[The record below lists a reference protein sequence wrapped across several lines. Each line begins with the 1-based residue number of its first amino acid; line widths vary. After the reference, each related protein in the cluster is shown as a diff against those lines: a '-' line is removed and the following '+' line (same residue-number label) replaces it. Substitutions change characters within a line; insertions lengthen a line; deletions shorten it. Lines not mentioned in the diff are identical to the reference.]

1 MQIRMT
7 RHTCAVLF
15 AAVTFWACS
24 SVAAQTSEY
33 DSFTDQQKQL
43 FAGISAQ
50 IDKQQGR
57 KIAPD
62 KRFAAL
68 PSSERATFSA
78 VTNALA
84 NTELSDSNGNSLG
97 LAIDLIGRIEMIAG
111 ARPGKGSDEQYR
123 LYVTVRGDTVTILE
137 RSREFKRGKDNTR
150 YHKGYPRNYRQAG
163 SAPTLQFSITK
174 DGARADI
181 DVDYRPGSFP
191 AGLFNGHLTA
201 SNSDVRAP
209 GNYFT
214 HVLRWPGLID
224 YWRPDL
230 TASFAEFASTR
241 LKPLDQAF
249 IDGSSKPEASGEEM
263 VRRSADEFL
272 RLWIERRDPDRAVN
286 FVGTSFLTCPA
297 RNAAAFDPMFEARLR
312 VLFYNLLKAA
322 NKGLGGR
329 KALAEVIEPYGR
341 ADNWLDAPLAESG
354 LLYSMAKVRPGREL
368 SFACRSSSRPA
379 RPIQTEYYVTTFK
392 FRSNRGDGGILSL
405 LWAPDAGLWRIQA
418 FDAISNQ
425 SP

>member
-1 MQIRMT
+1 MVK
-7 RHTCAVLF
+7 HTCTVLF
-15 AAVTFWACS
+15 AAVTLWAYAS
-24 SVAAQTSEY
+24 AAAQTAEY
-33 DSFTDQQKQL
+33 ESFTDQQKRL
-43 FAGISAQ
+43 FAGISAE
-50 IDKQQGR
+50 IDKKQGR

-62 KRFAAL
+62 KRFSTL
-68 PSSERATFSA
+68 PSSERATFSS

-84 NTELSDSNGNSLG
+84 NTELSDSAGNSLG

-123 LYVTVRGDTVTILE
+123 LYVTVRGDTVSVLE
-137 RSREFKRGKDNTR
+137 RAIEFKRGRDNSR
-150 YHKGYPRNYRQAG
+150 YHKGYPRNYRQVG

-174 DGARADI
+174 DGGRADI
-181 DVDYRPGSFP
+181 DVDYRSGSFP
-191 AGLFNGHLTA
+191 AGLFNGHLTV

-224 YWRPDL
+224 HWRPDL
-230 TASFAEFASTR
+230 KAAFAEFASTR
-241 LKPLDQAF
+241 LKPLDQSF
-249 IDGSSKPEASGEEM
+249 IDKVSKSGASPEEM
-263 VRRSADEFL
+263 VKDSADEFL

-297 RNAAAFDPMFEARLR
+297 RNAAASDPIFEARLR

-329 KALAEVIEPYGR
+329 KALEEVIEPFVR
-341 ADNWLDAPLAESG
+341 ADSWLEAPTNEASR
-354 LLYSMAKVRPGREL
+354 LYSLARVRPGQEV

-379 RPIQTEYYVTTFK
+379 SRIQNEYYVTTFK
-392 FRSNRGDGGILSL
+392 FRSKRGDGGILSL
-405 LWAPDAGLWRIQA
+405 LWARDAGLWRIQA
-418 FDAISNQ
+418 FDAISST